1 MAIHAFIEA
10 CLVAQVY
17 TMAFLAIQFLV
28 IPFAQYLVTEPME
41 YYFAELTADLI
52 NFLVG
57 IPKKIFSSWLV
68 SILQQPANLRQLRQ
82 NCSPPVF
89 LGVVVV

>member
-10 CLVAQVY
+10 YLVAQVY
-17 TMAFLAIQFLV
+17 TMAFQAIHFLV

-52 NFLVG
+52 NFPLAVLLPSF
-57 IPKKIFSSWLV
+57 IHNPK
-68 SILQQPANLRQLRQ
+68 NL
-82 NCSPPVF
+82 SK
-89 LGVVVV
+89 